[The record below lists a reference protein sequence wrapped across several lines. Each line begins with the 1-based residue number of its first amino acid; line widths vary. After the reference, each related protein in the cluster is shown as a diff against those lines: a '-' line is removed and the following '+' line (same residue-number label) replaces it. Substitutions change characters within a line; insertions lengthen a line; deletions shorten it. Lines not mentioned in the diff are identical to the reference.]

1 MRPRL
6 AALAATQSGLITR
19 RQAIRAGYTEREL
32 RTSTAVHGPWVAVR
46 RGVYADRSLW
56 EGLDERDGR
65 WRLRDRA
72 AQLTMSSEHVLS
84 HDSAARSLELPFLRP
99 RVALVHVTRPGV
111 GGSRTE
117 HGVKHHLSRLVPPR
131 QVAADRLPV
140 TSLART
146 ALDLAREHGFETGV
160 TACDAALQRGA
171 TYADFASQLDTMTCW
186 PNITRARAAVEHAD
200 AGAESVGESLA
211 RLLVEELGIGAAQ
224 TQFAVRT
231 PRGTAWCDL
240 RVGCHVFEFDGRI
253 KYLRQ
258 QEGGIASRPVN
269 EILWDEK
276 RRQNDVCAAGLGMSR
291 IIWDE
296 LWGEARKRTLARLR
310 SEYDVTCARF
320 GWRLPEHLAAF
331 DREQAVR
338 RTA

>member
-19 RQAIRAGYTEREL
+19 TQAVEAGYTEREL
-32 RTSTAVHGPWVAVR
+32 RTCTSVQGPWAVVR
-46 RGVYADRSLW
+46 RGVYVDRARW
-56 EGLDERDGR
+56 ESLDERDER

-72 AQLTMSSEHVLS
+72 AQLSTSVEHVLS

-99 RVALVHVTRPGV
+99 RTPLVHVTRPGV

-117 HGVKHHLSRLVPPR
+117 HGVKHHLSRLPPPQQATPDGL
-131 QVAADRLPV
+131 QV
-140 TSLART
+140 TGLART

-171 TYADFASQLDTMTCW
+171 TFADLAAQLETMTCW
-186 PNITRARAAVEHAD
+186 PHITRARAAVEHAD
-200 AGAESVGESLA
+200 PGAESVGESLA
-211 RLLVEELGIGAAQ
+211 RLLVLELDLGPVQ

-231 PRGTAWCDL
+231 SRGTAWCDL
-240 RVGCHVFEFDGRI
+240 RVGCHVFEFDGRV
-253 KYLRQ
+253 KYLRTH
-258 QEGGIASRPVN
+258 EGGVAARPVT
-269 EILWDEK
+269 EVLWEEK

-291 IIWDE
+291 IIWDD
-296 LWGEARKRTLARLR
+296 LWGAQRSHALDRLR
-310 SEYDVTCARF
+310 AEYAVTRQRF
-320 GWRLPEHLAAF
+320 GARLPEHLARF
-331 DREQAVR
+331 DREQAER